1 MWVFSFSIHLPY
13 RNGYALGFVPKS
25 IRTHLS
31 TTKAKGAIMTDMIQA
46 QRDLEKDMKTLSISR
61 FYRLHE
67 NAEKR
72 GGSDET
78 FTGRAVQFHIE

>member
-1 MWVFSFSIHLPY
+1 
-13 RNGYALGFVPKS
+13 
-25 IRTHLS
+25 
-31 TTKAKGAIMTDMIQA
+31 MTDMIQA
-46 QRDLEKDMKTLSISR
+46 QRDLEKDMRTLSISR

-78 FTGRAVQFHIE
+78 FIGREYSFISNERFLIGLMRSSDCHPMSSPRSQDKLIRS

>member
-1 MWVFSFSIHLPY
+1 
-13 RNGYALGFVPKS
+13 
-25 IRTHLS
+25 
-31 TTKAKGAIMTDMIQA
+31 MTDMIQA